1 MPRTRFEN
9 FVFTVIMAF
18 IMVYAM
24 ICYNISLN
32 IGGMTDQV
40 FLMALGE
47 LRIMWPVAI
56 VLEMFV
62 MERPVVHLTNRVVT
76 KDMPFIWMLLI
87 RCSLTVCLMCPAMSL
102 VATFLF
108 KDYSAAGV
116 VGTWLQTAALNFPMA
131 LAWQIFFGGPLGRLV
146 FRLIFRR
153 GEDAQTAPAAE
164 PANGSV
170 AEEA

>member
-1 MPRTRFEN
+1 MPKSKLEN

-32 IGGMTDQV
+32 IGGMTNQV
-40 FLMALGE
+40 FLMAFGE
-47 LRIMWPVAI
+47 LRIMWPAAI
-56 VLEMFV
+56 VLELFV
-62 MERPVVHLTNRVVT
+62 MERPVMYLTKRIVSGE
-76 KDMPFIWMLLI
+76 MPFLWILLI

-102 VATFLF
+102 IASLLF
-108 KDYSAAGV
+108 KDYSSAGLIA
-116 VGTWLQTAALNFPMA
+116 TWLQTAALNFPMA

-153 GEDAQTAPAAE
+153 NQKDPAVPDAEDISGSEAE
-164 PANGSV
+164 
-170 AEEA
+170 